1 MNLKEAFRYQNKL
14 QSLMADALHILRSDE
29 NVTKT
34 ETTYLRHKVN
44 PEVQDEKVVEE
55 PGTEYFDRITEI
67 TRFLMYLL
75 GEKEKLAAA
84 IRKAKSTLD
93 IDMDNEVSLN
103 AVRQSL
109 TEAFRRMCDL
119 RGSEKVIP
127 NGGSGLRFNAEGNQI
142 TYKCDVKRVTLIN
155 FDRNTVRKELQKLGK
170 KADEISAKI
179 DLCMVTSCVEYEPPF
194 NVNESFATAFEQF
207 TEEAG
212 N

>member
-14 QSLMADALHILRSDE
+14 QSFMTDALCILRSDE
-29 NVTKT
+29 NVTRT

-44 PEVQDEKVVEE
+44 PEVLDEKVVEASE
-55 PGTEYFDRITEI
+55 TEYFDRITEI
-67 TRFLMYLL
+67 TCFLMYLL
-75 GEKEKLAAA
+75 GEKEKLADA
-84 IRKAKSTLD
+84 IRKAKSALD

-103 AVRQSL
+103 VTRHSL
-109 TEAFRRMCDL
+109 TEAFKRMCDL
-119 RGSEKVIP
+119 HGSEKVIP
-127 NGGSGLRFNAEGNQI
+127 NGGSGFRFNAEGNQI

-155 FDRNTVRKELQKLGK
+155 FDRNVVRKELQKLSK

-194 NVNESFATAFEQF
+194 DVNESFATAFEQF
-207 TEEAG
+207 AEEAG